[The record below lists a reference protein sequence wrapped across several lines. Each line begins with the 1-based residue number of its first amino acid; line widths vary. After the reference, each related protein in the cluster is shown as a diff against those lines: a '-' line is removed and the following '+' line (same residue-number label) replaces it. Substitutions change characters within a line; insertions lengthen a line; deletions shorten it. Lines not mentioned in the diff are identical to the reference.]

1 MMMALS
7 QNTCEVV
14 TVSQQNVGDL
24 EEEEDGEPLVVEVVA
39 EAEVAVEVGEV
50 GGGGAGAGGVRR
62 S

>member
-1 MMMALS
+1 MDQEAL
-7 QNTCEVV
+7 
-14 TVSQQNVGDL
+14 GDL